1 MNRKKLILAS
11 LAVLLV
17 LALAV
22 PAASAY
28 FTTYVRVPGSK
39 TVHLSDGTEFDETQT
54 EGGGKHVVI
63 TADEDSDPVFVRVL
77 IMAPEDVLDALVI
90 TNGGESGSWEDKGD
104 FGSDGCSGYW
114 YFSEPIKDGE
124 TAEMNIDLPE
134 GFQYDGD
141 SFNVVVLHEYVPAEP
156 DENGG
161 LTANWDS
168 WDADD
173 LDITT
178 DDAEA
183 GEGGGN

>member
-1 MNRKKLILAS
+1 M
-11 LAVLLV
+11 
-17 LALAV
+17 
-22 PAASAY
+22 
-28 FTTYVRVPGSK
+28 
-39 TVHLSDGTEFDETQT
+39 TVSPLY
-54 EGGGKHVVI
+54 
-63 TADEDSDPVFVRVL
+63 
-77 IMAPEDVLDALVI
+77 I
-90 TNGGESGSWEDKGD
+90 TNGGDSGSWEDKGD